1 MKTNAESRT
10 VVGIDLGTTM
20 SSISYVNESGEVE
33 SVPGNNGKT
42 LTPSTIL
49 IGEDK
54 IYIGEEALH
63 KATQFPNMF
72 AECFKRNI
80 GQSHYPVKIKDYKIP
95 PEVLCAL
102 LIEELKNNA
111 ERHLG
116 KPVNDAVIT
125 VPAFY
130 GSKRRQSTRL
140 AGELAGLTIMDVV
153 NEPTAAAL
161 AYGFEE
167 NLFDNAADGEKILIY
182 DLGGGT
188 FDVSLLEFRK
198 NRFVTLAT
206 DGNVQL
212 GGRDFDAA
220 IKDHVAE
227 KFVDTYG
234 ADPRSDTRALLDLFA
249 KSKQAKHE
257 LTERTRAVVD
267 CHFSGMRLNVEITR
281 QEFEEMIGHLVDLTI
296 HTCNLVLQSQQL
308 SWKDVS
314 HVLMVGGSSR
324 IPVLADLIEAES
336 GSRPKLHN
344 NPDELVSRGA
354 ALFAASKS
362 PESVVDIEIVNVNS
376 HSLGIAGVDTATKEK
391 INKILIPRNTPLP
404 AKVVRKFVTH
414 RDNQRGVSVTLLEG
428 ENENPKYCEVVAK
441 SSILLEPETPSGSDI
456 ELVCSYCVDGTI
468 QVSAR
473 VVKDRKS
480 AILQVKRE
488 MAQEMDSLGIWKA
501 RLLNHDSGLANN
513 SNPIPDLPF
522 TTADDSNPE
531 SIVRALDYQC
541 QELGK
546 IAYVSTVTPNL
557 IPIRRA
563 VQQAIDELMFFKRV
577 IEKAE
582 QSMSR
587 KETSMS
593 ETKYEGILYR
603 AKSELKNTEKYAQH
617 CRVVLGR
624 ECVNSSFCPPGA
636 NTYFDQASKLLSQV

>member
-1 MKTNAESRT
+1 
-10 VVGIDLGTTM
+10 M
-20 SSISYVNESGEVE
+20 SSISYVNESGTVE

-42 LTPSTIL
+42 LTPSAIL
-49 IGEDK
+49 VGEDR
-54 IYIGEEALH
+54 IYTGEEALL

-80 GQSHYPVKIKDYKIP
+80 GQSHYPVKIKDYNLP
-95 PEVLCAL
+95 PEILCAL

-111 ERHLG
+111 EEHLG
-116 KPVNDAVIT
+116 KPVHDAVIT

-130 GSKRRQSTRL
+130 GSRRRQSTRL
-140 AGELAGLTIMDVV
+140 AGELAGLTIIDVV

-167 NLFDNAADGEKILIY
+167 NLFDSAADGEKILIY

-188 FDVSLLEFRK
+188 FDVSLLEFRE

-212 GGRDFDAA
+212 GGRDFDAV

-234 ADPRSDTRALLDLFA
+234 VDPRSDTKALLELFA

-257 LTERTRAVVD
+257 LTDRSSAVID

-281 QEFEEMIGHLVDLTI
+281 QEFEEMIGHLIDLTL
-296 HTCNLVLQSQQL
+296 HTCKLVLQSQQL
-308 SWKDVS
+308 TWQDVS

-324 IPVLADLIEAES
+324 IPVLANMIEAES
-336 GSRPKLHN
+336 GKRPKLHN
-344 NPDELVSRGA
+344 DPDELVSRGA

-362 PESVVDIEIVNVNS
+362 PNNGIDIEIVNVNS
-376 HSLGIAGVDTATKEK
+376 HSLGIAGVDTKTKEK
-391 INKILIPRNTPLP
+391 INKILIPRNTALP

-441 SSILLEPETPSGSDI
+441 SSILLEPDTPSGSDI
-456 ELVCSYCVDGTI
+456 ELVCSYCIDGTI

-473 VVKDRKS
+473 VIKDRKA

-488 MAQEMDSLGIWKA
+488 SAQEMDSLGIWKA
-501 RLLNHDSGLANN
+501 RLLNQESGLE
-513 SNPIPDLPF
+513 SSSSPIPDLQFVPSNE
-522 TTADDSNPE
+522 SNPE
-531 SIVRALDYQC
+531 SIMQELDYHC

-563 VQQAIDELMFFKRV
+563 VQQALDELMFFKRV

-582 QSMSR
+582 R
-587 KETSMS
+587 KTASNSTSMS
-593 ETKYEGILYR
+593 EKNFEGILYR

-624 ECVNSSFCPPGA
+624 ECVNNSFCPPGG
-636 NTYFDQASKLLSQV
+636 NKFFDQASKLLSQV